1 MHPLYLCF
9 DRIHTDGEVCTG
21 DAQFTGNTIHSVLHG
36 VHIFKQDGQP
46 GYVNNNYIVQV
57 FMQILT
63 HLISKSERA
72 TLNKMVYN

>member
-1 MHPLYLCF
+1 MMYHTNVVSTYFCF

-46 GYVNNNYIVQV
+46 GYVS
-57 FMQILT
+57 LRS
-63 HLISKSERA
+63 H
-72 TLNKMVYN
+72 